1 MPTTPTLSEL
11 LDQYQSEYTHSLKQ
25 KTHPKKQAQ
34 VQYAQYP
41 QTPPLPQTPM
51 PSQTTVTTPP
61 DKHELNIN
69 QGVKDNLVKLLNNPD
84 LKIITMIAH
93 TKLSENLMP
102 EYVYLITAGLV
113 YKIPTDK
120 YLQTLIP
127 LTFKEFVLKNH
138 DYSNI

>member
-1 MPTTPTLSEL
+1 MPTIPTLSEL
-11 LDQYQSEYTHSLKQ
+11 LKQYESEYTTSLKN
-25 KTHPKKQAQ
+25 KAYLKKQAQ
-34 VQYAQYP
+34 SQYAQGQY
-41 QTPPLPQTPM
+41 PQTPM

-102 EYVYLITAGLV
+102 EYVYLITSGLV

-127 LTFKEFVLKNH
+127 LTSKEFVLKNH

>member
-1 MPTTPTLSEL
+1 MPTKPTLSEL

-25 KTHPKKQAQ
+25 KAYLKKQAQ
-34 VQYAQYP
+34 SQYAQYP
-41 QTPPLPQTPM
+41 QTPPTPM
-51 PSQTTVTTPP
+51 PFQTTTTSPP
-61 DKHELNIN
+61 TKHELNIN
-69 QGVKDNLVKLLNNPD
+69 QGVKDNLVKLLNKPD

-102 EYVYLITAGLV
+102 EYVYLITTGLV

-127 LTFKEFVLKNH
+127 LTSKEFVLKNH